1 MLDPPLTAL
10 GEQQAAELREHLK
23 AHLPADRKVSL
34 ILVSPMRRALQTCLI
49 ALDWLIDAG
58 VPVVPDARWQGASI
72 PRTPPVVSCPHPNL
86 LNNQTKQS
94 QPLITYQPD

>member
-1 MLDPPLTAL
+1 MPDPPLTAL

-34 ILVSPMRRALQTCLI
+34 IIVSPMRRALQTCLI

-58 VPVVPDARWQGASI
+58 VPVVPDARWQGRF
-72 PRTPPVVSCPHPNL
+72 PLLQSCSSLPTAPIY
-86 LNNQTKQS
+86 
-94 QPLITYQPD
+94 P